1 MDLID
6 IGANLAHD
14 SFTDDM
20 PAVLAR
26 ATNAGVTQ
34 IVITGSDAASSR
46 TALALTE
53 QAPQRLFAT
62 AGLHPH
68 HAEHWNTHMSELMRT
83 HAHRHGCRAL
93 GEAGLDYYR
102 DFSDRDAQKRAL
114 AAQLAIACDTHM
126 PVFLHQR
133 DAHADFLPM
142 LKEHLPD
149 LPAAVVHCFTGSEAE
164 LDDYLA
170 LDVHIGITGWICD
183 ERRGRHLLDC
193 VDHIP
198 DNRLMLETD
207 SPYLTP
213 RSIRP
218 RPKTRRN
225 EPANLPYVLATV
237 AAARAQDEA
246 HVAACCSDNTRR
258 FFDLP
263 TTATTTT
270 EL

>member
-14 SFTDDM
+14 SFADDM
-20 PAVLAR
+20 PAVLDR
-26 ATNAGVTQ
+26 AADAGVTQ
-34 IVITGSDAASSR
+34 IVVTGSDADSSR
-46 TALALTE
+46 TALALAE
-53 QAPQRLFAT
+53 QAPERLFAT

-68 HAEHWNTHMSELMRT
+68 HAEHWDATMDELMRT
-83 HAHRHGCRAL
+83 HAHMRGCCAL

-102 DFSDRDAQKRAL
+102 DFSDRRAQKQAF

-149 LPAAVVHCFTGSEAE
+149 LPAAVVHCFTGSATE

-170 LDVHIGITGWICD
+170 LDVHIGLTGWICD

-198 DNRLMLETD
+198 DNRLMIETD

-213 RSIRP
+213 RTIRP

-225 EPANLPYVLATV
+225 EPANLPYVLTSL
-237 AAARAQDEA
+237 AAARQQDES
-246 HVAACCSDNTRR
+246 HVAACSSDNARR
-258 FFDLP
+258 FFNLP
-263 TTATTTT
+263 AIATADTP
-270 EL
+270 L